1 MYAVIRTGG
10 KQYRVEEGDTL
21 RIASLDADIGEEVTF
36 ADVLLVSDDS
46 GITLG
51 SDASKVAA
59 VVRGHGRD
67 KKIVV
72 FKKRRR
78 KHSQRSMGHRQ
89 NFTSVKIASI
99 STGA

>member
-10 KQYRVEEGDTL
+10 KQYRVQEGDTL
-21 RIASLDADIGEEVTF
+21 RVPTITADIGQAITF
-36 ADVLLVSDDS
+36 DDVLLVGEGSE
-46 GITLG
+46 ITLG
-51 SDASKVAA
+51 AESANVAA

-67 KKIVV
+67 KKIIV

-89 NFTSVKIASI
+89 NFTAIQISSI